1 MRHSKHAKTGSCL
14 SSSPLLSSPPSHI
27 SRALLPINSSIAP
40 SPTCSPTCSSISPR
54 SASAHL
60 SATQLSSKPLSSISH
75 PRPRP
80 RPHLPRTVF
89 SSASVRQRAE
99 NDHAFEVLRQRSN
112 SICSNNS
119 NNNNNNNNNNNYSST
134 AKRRRLLLLQRR
146 RNWRGIPAADCY
158 RQSRVSGDASRQY
171 RHLGGEFIGSR
182 EKTEYRSLSKTQFE
196 NRQSEDMR

>member
-99 NDHAFEVLRQRSN
+99 NDHALEVLRQRSN
-112 SICSNNS
+112 SICSNN
-119 NNNNNNNNNNNYSST
+119 NTDSST
-134 AKRRRLLLLQRR
+134 AKRPRLLLLQRR